1 MRLRTLESIIQE
13 KIQQNLKLEN
23 DLRMAETITAQSNS
37 NLQERQQILE
47 QYEQRF
53 IQVRSFIEWKD
64 C

>member
-23 DLRMAETITAQSNS
+23 DLRMAETIAAQSNS

-53 IQVRSFIEWKD
+53 IQVRSFIE
-64 C
+64 

>member
-23 DLRMAETITAQSNS
+23 DLRMAETIAAQSNS
-37 NLQERQQILE
+37 NLHERQQILE

-53 IQVRSFIEWKD
+53 IQVRSFIE
-64 C
+64 